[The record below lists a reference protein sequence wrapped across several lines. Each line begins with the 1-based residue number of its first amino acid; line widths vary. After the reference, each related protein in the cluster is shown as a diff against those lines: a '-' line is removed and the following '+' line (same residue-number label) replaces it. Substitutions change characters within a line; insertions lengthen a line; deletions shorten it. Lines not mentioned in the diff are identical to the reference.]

1 MRKENKKRTR
11 VHTTQLV
18 LKTIYSE
25 GRISRADIARLTN
38 LTPPAVSDIVASLI
52 ELGLVEEAGHA
63 PSSSGRRAMLLRV
76 IDNSRQ
82 LIGLDLSRQDFR
94 GALANLRGKINH
106 RMNLPLEGRDGEEAL
121 GLVYE
126 IVESLIESAT
136 SPLLGI
142 GIGAPGLVDASN
154 GVLQQSVNL
163 NWRYIPLR
171 NLLQERF
178 NLPVYMAN
186 DCQVAALA
194 EYTFGNETE
203 NTLPLVVISMEWGVG
218 AGIIVSGQLLHGT
231 PVGAGEIGHVTV
243 TENGLQCACGN
254 FGCLET
260 IASSQAIIKRC
271 KTLVESNTSSY
282 LNRLVSDSSNVDLD
296 TVVQALQNGNEEV
309 QQVIY
314 EVGKAL
320 GIAAANLVGVLG
332 NSKILIHNKIAKA
345 NPLMLDA
352 IWEEFSKRTLPSL
365 ARISE
370 VGVTSIGSDIVIL
383 GASALVLSHELGVL

>member
-25 GRISRADIARLTN
+25 GRISRAYIARLTN

-82 LIGLDLSRQDFR
+82 LIGLDLSRQDF
-94 GALANLRGKINH
+94 H
-106 RMNLPLEGRDGEEAL
+106 
-121 GLVYE
+121 E

-332 NSKILIHNKIAKA
+332 NSRILIHNKIAKA